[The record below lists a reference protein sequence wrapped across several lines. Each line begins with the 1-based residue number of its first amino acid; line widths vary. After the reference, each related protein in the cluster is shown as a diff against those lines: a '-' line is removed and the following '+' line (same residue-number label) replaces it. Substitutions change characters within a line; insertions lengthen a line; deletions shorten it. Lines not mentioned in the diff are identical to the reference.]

1 MARIWDDI
9 EIEWEGETYVVRP
22 TMEFINRIQQKDG
35 MSISK
40 LFQRA
45 RNADL
50 PSGAA
55 CELIA
60 ATLQYA
66 GADVTPED
74 VFEATG
80 GGVDKTAVTLAVK
93 IMLACMPKPKDPP
106 PLAAGDGK
114 KKPTPRK
121 RTGGKSTA

>member
-9 EIEWEGETYVVRP
+9 EIEWDGEAYTVRP

-40 LFQRA
+40 LFVRA
-45 RNADL
+45 RNGDL

-60 ATLQYA
+60 CTLQYA
-66 GADVTPED
+66 GAEVTPED

-80 GGVDKTAVTLAVK
+80 GGIDKTAVSLAVK
-93 IMLACMPKPKDPP
+93 IMLACMPKSKDPAP
-106 PLAAGDGK
+106 MTAGDSK
-114 KKPTPRK
+114 KKSGTTK
-121 RTGGKSTA
+121 QIGGKSTA